1 MQKTILFFLVAT
13 TLFACGQKTV
23 KSLVVN
29 DLVLSADGPY
39 FEGPNTFQSTLSKIV
54 EQNQLN
60 PEEIDRI
67 ELISAEVILPDSI
80 SADLIQDMSLQL
92 VSSQSEMKKV
102 AFINPVPSQQKS
114 IKLTTAEVK
123 DDLSAILK
131 NEEAIVLLDANLKKD
146 YESNLSFKTNLT
158 FNVTLK

>member
-1 MQKTILFFLVAT
+1 
-13 TLFACGQKTV
+13 
-23 KSLVVN
+23 
-29 DLVLSADGPY
+29 
-39 FEGPNTFQSTLSKIV
+39 V

-92 VSSQSEMKKV
+92 VSNQSEMKKV

-114 IKLTTAEVK
+114 IKLTTADVK